1 MKRLGRVLVSRRF
14 LVVLIALLQIG
25 LFFGLTFLLSSRAAY
40 VYNLLILLSVLGVA
54 VVFDNDGMNPS
65 YKIMWILL
73 MVIFPVTG
81 GLLYVMFGNR
91 RLTPKRAAAIEKVE
105 ALSDRALIPQEG
117 ALHKMKEQLPAYLP
131 HVRYLFGA
139 TRVPVYAGTEQ
150 EYFPEGELFFQRF
163 CEELEKAEKFILL
176 EYYIIDHGYMWDTI
190 LDILKRKAAAGVEV
204 KLLYDGFGCLF
215 TLDEDYPEVLSK
227 YGIQCAVFNPIRINL
242 HISDYMFLNHR
253 DHRKICVIDGNVGF
267 NGGLNLADEYINRKE
282 RFGHW
287 KDTAYMI
294 KGPAVFTLTVTFSKV
309 WQIATGLSFP
319 YENYLPTVAY
329 PTNGFVQPFA
339 DTPLDGQPVS
349 EFAYLNIINRAKKYV
364 YITTPY
370 LVIDNELL
378 TALTLASKSGI
389 DVRIITPG
397 IPDKPYVYLLT
408 QSYYKALL
416 KAGVRIYEYT
426 PGFIHSKMYLS
437 DDEVAIVGSANMD
450 YRSLY
455 LHFES
460 CGAFYGGPVTQGVK
474 ADILDTFE
482 KSREVMLEDT
492 LKVPLYKRA
501 MQLVLRLFA
510 PMM

>member
-14 LVVLIALLQIG
+14 IIILIALMQIA
-25 LFFGLTFLLSSRAAY
+25 LFFTLTVLLSNKAPY
-40 VYNLLILLSVLGVA
+40 VYTLLIMLSVLGIA
-54 VVFDNDGMNPS
+54 LVFDNDEMNPS

-73 MVIFPVTG
+73 MVIFPITG
-81 GLLYVMFGNR
+81 GLLYIMFGNR

-105 ALSDRALIPQEG
+105 ALSNRALVPQDG
-117 ALHKMKEQLPAYLP
+117 ALRRLKEEMPAYVP
-131 HVRYLFGA
+131 NARYLFNA
-139 TRVPVYAGTEQ
+139 TRVPVYTGTEQ
-150 EYFPEGELFFQRF
+150 EYFAEGEDFFVRF
-163 CEELEKAEKFILL
+163 CEELEKAQRFILL
-176 EYYIIDHGYMWDTI
+176 EYYIIHPGYMWDTI

-215 TLDEDYPEVLSK
+215 TLPEDYPETLAEF
-227 YGIQCAVFNPIRINL
+227 GIECAVFNPVRINF

-253 DHRKICVIDGNVGF
+253 DHRKISVIDGNIGF

-309 WQIATGLSFP
+309 WQITTGKTFH
-319 YENYLPTVAY
+319 YESYMPNICYK
-329 PTNGFVQPFA
+329 TNGLVQPFA

-349 EFAYLNIINRAKKYV
+349 EFAYLNIINRAQKYV

-370 LVIDNELL
+370 LVIDNDIQS
-378 TALTLASKSGI
+378 ALMLASKSGI

-397 IPDKPYVYLLT
+397 IPDKRYVYLLT

-426 PGFIHSKMYLS
+426 PGFIHAKMYVS
-437 DDEVAIVGSANMD
+437 DDQVAIVGSANMD

-460 CGAFYGGPVTQGVK
+460 CGAFYGGPVVEGVK
-474 ADILDTFE
+474 TDMENTF
-482 KSREVMLEDT
+482 SLCREVLLEDV
-492 LKVPLYKRA
+492 LKTPLYKRIT
-501 MQLVLRLFA
+501 QLVLRLFA